1 MTLVT
6 TLIDDKSP
14 LISYDSTWLPGTSSD
29 DPYADQYYLTTFT
42 TNNVTNGKA
51 TFTFNGTGFWI
62 HSAKRNNH
70 GTFTVQVDGE
80 SYADNDGYSVNNQ
93 FMIPIFN
100 TSGLAQGPHSVSL
113 INTGSSGQYVG
124 VDMVVWQSEV
134 GNTDDQLI
142 TETVQDT
149 DPRFQYG
156 GSSWSS
162 SPSDANFF
170 SDGTG
175 HYTQTYQANAT
186 FTFTVGQIVT
196 LAGSVGTQ
204 HGSYSVQLDGGQAV
218 TYNGTAFLPFYG
230 VTLFHADSLV
240 PGNHELII
248 TNLPNTDGS
257 VLSIDY
263 ALVSSVARYLSI
275 NRAARS
281 ALTFWVSLLLVLQGD
296 YHAYS

>member
-1 MTLVT
+1 M
-6 TLIDDKSP
+6 
-14 LISYDSTWLPGTSSD
+14 
-29 DPYADQYYLTTFT
+29 
-42 TNNVTNGKA
+42 
-51 TFTFNGTGFWI
+51 
-62 HSAKRNNH
+62 
-70 GTFTVQVDGE
+70 
-80 SYADNDGYSVNNQ
+80 
-93 FMIPIFN
+93 
-100 TSGLAQGPHSVSL
+100 GP
-113 INTGSSGQYVG
+113 
-124 VDMVVWQSEV
+124 
-134 GNTDDQLI
+134 
-142 TETVQDT
+142 
-149 DPRFQYG
+149 
-156 GSSWSS
+156 
-162 SPSDANFF
+162 
-170 SDGTG
+170 
-175 HYTQTYQANAT
+175 
-186 FTFTVGQIVT
+186 
-196 LAGSVGTQ
+196 Q